1 MSYGMQFTNNGN
13 VVTLD
18 SEFARLVVISTG
30 RYAPTGEN
38 GLGSTTT
45 FSRPVTSQEPP
56 LVFIRPDTVN
66 GVAGLCFMRLIGSA
80 GNWTGF
86 YVRAYN
92 VNTAQPNGRYFVAA
106 FEAQP
111 VAQYGARLWDG
122 TGKLLF
128 DSGTSAATFTRA
140 FQNWSYVKDDKDPQ
154 GLTRIYYTVPFNFPQ
169 DEFLL
174 LNNFGMDM
182 NSGSGMGR
190 QLYCWWDFP
199 NNTLYAITIASAN
212 PIAFFLPAVFAKM
225 NN

>member
-1 MSYGMQFTNNGN
+1 MSYGMQFTNNGD

-18 SEFARLVVISTG
+18 SEFARLMVISTG
-30 RYAPTGEN
+30 RYAPTEEG

-45 FSRPVTSQEPP
+45 FVRPVTSQEPP

-66 GVAGLCFMRLIGSA
+66 GVAGLCRMRLTGSA

-86 YVRAYN
+86 YVRAYSAD
-92 VNTAQPNGRYFVAA
+92 TAQPNGRYFVAA
-106 FEAQP
+106 FGAQP

-122 TGKLLF
+122 AEKLLF

-169 DEFLL
+169 NEFLL
-174 LNNFGMDM
+174 LNNFGMNM
-182 NSGSGMGR
+182 TSGSGIPR
-190 QLYCWWDFP
+190 NLYCWWDFP

-225 NN
+225 NA

>member
-1 MSYGMQFTNNGN
+1 MSYGMQFMNNGD

-18 SEFARLVVISTG
+18 SEFARLMVISTG
-30 RYAPTGEN
+30 RYAPTEEG

-45 FSRPVTSQEPP
+45 FARPVTSQEPP

-66 GVAGLCFMRLIGSA
+66 GVAGLCRMRLTGSA

-86 YVRAYN
+86 YVRAYSAD
-92 VNTAQPNGRYFVAA
+92 TAQPNGRYFVAA
-106 FEAQP
+106 FGAQP

-169 DEFLL
+169 NEFLL
-174 LNNFGMDM
+174 LNNFGMNM
-182 NSGSGMGR
+182 TAGSAIPR
-190 QLYCWWDFP
+190 NLYCWWDFP